1 MSKKKD
7 NLKHIEQKIG
17 QQKIKTKST
26 GTKQKQ
32 ANQTSQGQKVKNKYM
47 KIIKKKS
54 DKDFK

>member
-32 ANQTSQGQKVKNKYM
+32 ANQTSQGQKVKNK
-47 KIIKKKS
+47 
-54 DKDFK
+54 